1 MMILGMKD
9 LVQILMGTLGAVGFA
24 LLFGIRGLKLLP
36 EAIGA
41 ALGWGL
47 FLILK
52 AGGFSLFTALLFAS
66 AGTALLSEILARC
79 LRTPVIFLLMP
90 MLIPM
95 IPGGDLY
102 YTMSYLIRGD
112 FTSFGQYS
120 ILVLM
125 QACAI
130 ATGILVVSYL
140 AGLVFHV
147 RRGEQGMR

>member
-1 MMILGMKD
+1 MTVLGMKD
-9 LVQILMGTLGAVGFA
+9 LIQILMGTLGAVGFA

-36 EAIGA
+36 EAVGA

-47 FLILK
+47 FLILR

-66 AGTALLSEILARC
+66 AGTAVLSEILARC
-79 LRTPVIFLLMP
+79 LRTPVIFLLVP

-112 FTSFGQYS
+112 YASFGQYAT
-120 ILVLM
+120 LVLI

-130 ATGILVVSYL
+130 ATGILAVSYL
-140 AGLVFHV
+140 AGLIFHV
-147 RRGEQGMR
+147 SRGE

>member
-1 MMILGMKD
+1 MMALEIKD
-9 LVQILMGTLGAVGFA
+9 LIQIIMGMLGAVGFA

-36 EAIGA
+36 EALGA

-47 FLILK
+47 YLILR
-52 AGGFSLFTALLFAS
+52 AGGFSLFAALLIAS

-79 LRTPVIFLLMP
+79 LHAPVIFLLVP

-102 YTMSYLIRGD
+102 YTMSFLIRGD
-112 FTSFGQYS
+112 FESFGQYVS
-120 ILVLM
+120 LVAI
-125 QACAI
+125 QVCAI

-140 AGLVFHV
+140 AGLIFHV
-147 RRGEQGMR
+147 SRGE